1 MGGLFSSP
9 KAPPPPP
16 DTSEEDARRA
26 AALEAEERRERKG
39 ISSRKKAKGC
49 VCSFAYDASKTS
61 TWSWQQQP
69 VCSNATLGGNDGGV
83 RNPRQTG

>member
-1 MGGLFSSP
+1 MGGIFSKP

-39 ISSRKKAKGC
+39 ISSRKKARGAS
-49 VCSFAYDASKTS
+49 VRLLMTQARQAPGVGNNNQFA
-61 TWSWQQQP
+61 Q
-69 VCSNATLGGNDGGV
+69 NATLGGNDGGV